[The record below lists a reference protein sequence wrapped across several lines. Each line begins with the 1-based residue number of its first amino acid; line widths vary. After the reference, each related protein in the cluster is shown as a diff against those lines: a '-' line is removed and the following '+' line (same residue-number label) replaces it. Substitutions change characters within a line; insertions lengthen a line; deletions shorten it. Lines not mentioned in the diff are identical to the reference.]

1 MAHFAQIDENN
12 IVQQILVVSDEQQH
26 RGNDYLSIDLG
37 LGGQWVQTSYNGTIR
52 KMFAGVGYSYNQE
65 LDIFL
70 PPKPFNSW
78 VLNETKGEWESP
90 IQRPEEVEGMVF
102 MWDEDNQEW
111 VVTQSPIINVNT
123 NS

>member
-12 IVQQILVVSDEQQH
+12 IVQQILVVPDEQQH
-26 RGNDYLSIDLG
+26 RGNDYLSTDLG
-37 LGGQWVQTSYNGTIR
+37 LGGVWVQTSYNGNIR
-52 KMFAGVGYSYNQE
+52 KMFAGVGYSYHTE

-90 IQRPEEVEGMVF
+90 VPRPEVESGMVAI
-102 MWDEDNQEW
+102 WNEDTLEW
-111 VVTQSPIINVNT
+111 GIEELPLP
-123 NS
+123 

>member
-52 KMFAGVGYSYNQE
+52 KMFAGIGYSYNQE

-70 PPKPFNSW
+70 PPKPYNSW
-78 VLNETKGEWESP
+78 ILNEIKGEWESP
-90 IQRPEEVEGMVF
+90 IQRPEKVEGMVTI
-102 MWDEDNQEW
+102 WDEDNQEW
-111 VVTQSPIINVNT
+111 RSEILPTPIL
-123 NS
+123 S

>member
-1 MAHFAQIDENN
+1 MAHFAQIDNNN
-12 IVQQILVVSDEQQH
+12 IVQQVLVVPDEQQH

-37 LGGQWVQTSYNGTIR
+37 LGGTWIQTSYNGTVR

-78 VLNETKGEWESP
+78 VLNETKGEWEPP
-90 IQRPEEVEGMVF
+90 IPRPTDVEGMVSI
-102 MWDEDNQEW
+102 WDEENQDWRTEILPL
-111 VVTQSPIINVNT
+111 PIIP
-123 NS
+123 